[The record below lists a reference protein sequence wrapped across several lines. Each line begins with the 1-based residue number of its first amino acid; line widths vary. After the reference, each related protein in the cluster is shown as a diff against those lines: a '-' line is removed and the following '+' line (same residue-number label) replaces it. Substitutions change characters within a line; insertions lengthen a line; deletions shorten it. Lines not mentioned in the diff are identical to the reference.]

1 MIMLRH
7 HFLSRTF
14 CIFTVVASLVF
25 LVTAKV
31 LALVNGA
38 SSYNSPGT
46 NAVVWMNGCTGVL
59 VAPDVVLTAAH
70 CVPIPGGH
78 DEWSLQDG
86 NWHPFPKGVSLEI
99 RFGPD
104 SFQPIFTARATWFND
119 VPRTLTGGHDD
130 ITLLGLDRKV
140 PEYVAIPREVLV
152 EKPPT
157 LNTKSQIYIYG
168 YGDEPQQSRFR
179 TGGVA
184 THYQL
189 LSQNYAL
196 VDLSSGTTG
205 IGGDSGG
212 PWFLQDVLGPVIGV
226 TQQVSS
232 SMSGDNTYGNG
243 QGEDK
248 PDIGAWLERTL
259 YRERCYDA
267 GTLDCYREAD
277 WSLFY
282 KPTIGSNRLDW
293 CRWWGMGCGEQA
305 AQAFCYAH
313 RFPTALA
320 WEQDANIGAQT
331 PTQILETGQVCPYG
345 HCDGFRYIKCAGA
358 RLFHNPK
365 IGANR
370 LDWCRWWDTGC
381 GEPAAQAF
389 CHAHGFPQA
398 LAWEQDANIG
408 VQTPTQILETGQVCP
423 YGYCDGFQYIECQ

>member
-1 MIMLRH
+1 MTMLRP

-14 CIFTVVASLVF
+14 GSFTAAVSLVF

-46 NAVVWMNGCTGVL
+46 NAVVWMNGCTGAL

-86 NWHPFPKGVSLEI
+86 NWHPFPNGVSLDI

-104 SFQPIFTARATWFND
+104 SFQPIFTARATWLND

-140 PEYVAIPREVLV
+140 PEHVAIPREVLV

-157 LNTKSQIYIYG
+157 LNKKSQIYIYG
-168 YGDEPQQSRFR
+168 YGDALQQSRFR

-184 THYQL
+184 TNYQL

-226 TQQVSS
+226 TQGVGR
-232 SMSGDNTYGNG
+232 SMSGNTTYGNG

-248 PDIGAWLERTL
+248 PNIGAWLRRTL
-259 YRERCYDA
+259 YHERCYDA
-267 GTLDCYREAD
+267 GTLHCYREAD
-277 WSLFY
+277 ESLFY
-282 KPTIGSNRLDW
+282 QPTIDGTRLDW
-293 CRWWGMGCGEQA
+293 CRWWG
-305 AQAFCYAH
+305 
-313 RFPTALA
+313 
-320 WEQDANIGAQT
+320 
-331 PTQILETGQVCPYG
+331 
-345 HCDGFRYIKCAGA
+345 
-358 RLFHNPK
+358 
-365 IGANR
+365 
-370 LDWCRWWDTGC
+370 TGC

-389 CHAHGFPQA
+389 CHMHGFPTAQ
-398 LAWEQDANIG
+398 LWERDANIG
-408 VQTPTQILETGQVCP
+408 ARTPTQVLETGHHCPYSNCDGFRYIKCTGEHLFVHPQIEGTRLDWCRWWGAGCGEPAAQAFCHTHGFFMAQLWERDANIGARTPTQVLETGQRCLEAN
-423 YGYCDGFQYIECQ
+423 CDGFRYIACQ